1 MLTRLRTSCI
11 LCLHNRYGNGSEG
24 ADGQRLQSPIGL
36 LPKKW
41 PQRAADAR
49 HPLHGVVM
57 STHSTHCRPAG
68 LSRPQVILIIVPRL
82 NPVTTSCSCHIR
94 SPRSIS
100 AHGALVWYHV
110 VALKL
115 APRKLSAAAPL
126 LRVRLLCVDAHV
138 LVTNRVAFRVPY
150 RIEPVWSILVGVVVV
165 IPVLRDRP
173 AHSQEM
179 LQVRHVESMRNQL
192 KHPYTNDA
200 VTPVRSRGRPP
211 FPCLP
216 PSSLF
221 VASK

>member
-1 MLTRLRTSCI
+1 
-11 LCLHNRYGNGSEG
+11 
-24 ADGQRLQSPIGL
+24 
-36 LPKKW
+36 
-41 PQRAADAR
+41 
-49 HPLHGVVM
+49 M

-68 LSRPQVILIIVPRL
+68 LSGPQVILIIVPRL

-94 SPRSIS
+94 APRSIS
-100 AHGALVWYHV
+100 AHRALVWDHV

-150 RIEPVWSILVGVVVV
+150 RIVPVGSILVGIVVV

-200 VTPVRSRGRPP
+200 ATPVCSPGRTS
-211 FPCLP
+211 FPLP
-216 PSSLF
+216 SCQ
-221 VASK
+221 